1 MGTACALGARLRR
14 RPASRTWEVCAV
26 RLWVPTLNTPA
37 GGSGPGGSHDG
48 GESFLWWLA
57 LDGDGRRAEA
67 LPAVQAGVFSLRF
80 SLPPSSLT
88 VGCLLTLYLS
98 LADPT

>member
-1 MGTACALGARLRR
+1 MALAQVGLMME
-14 RPASRTWEVCAV
+14 P
-26 RLWVPTLNTPA
+26 
-37 GGSGPGGSHDG
+37 
-48 GESFLWWLA
+48 ESFLWWLA

>member
-1 MGTACALGARLRR
+1 MGAACALEARLRR

-48 GESFLWWLA
+48 GESFLWW
-57 LDGDGRRAEA
+57 RAEA

>member
-1 MGTACALGARLRR
+1 MDLMME
-14 RPASRTWEVCAV
+14 PE
-26 RLWVPTLNTPA
+26 P
-37 GGSGPGGSHDG
+37 
-48 GESFLWWLA
+48 FLWWLA

-98 LADPT
+98 MADPT